1 MNESDM
7 PREWWGAQDQDEA
20 WIKQQEEEMQQ
31 REAEAQRVPVQ
42 LELPFDAPTEQ
53 ELEEEYDINRF
64 AFVLIK
70 PDATLL
76 HIKDCV
82 AFMARLEEE
91 AKRHES

>member
-31 REAEAQRVPVQ
+31 REAQRVPVQ

-53 ELEEEYDINRF
+53 ELEEEYD
-64 AFVLIK
+64 
-70 PDATLL
+70 
-76 HIKDCV
+76 

>member
-7 PREWWGAQDQDEA
+7 PREWWQDQDQDEA

-31 REAEAQRVPVQ
+31 REAQRVPVQ

-53 ELEEEYDINRF
+53 ELEEEYD
-64 AFVLIK
+64 
-70 PDATLL
+70 
-76 HIKDCV
+76 

>member
-31 REAEAQRVPVQ
+31 REAEAQRVPAQ

-53 ELEEEYDINRF
+53 ELEEEYD
-64 AFVLIK
+64 
-70 PDATLL
+70 
-76 HIKDCV
+76 